1 MSALDAWEAWLMLT
15 CLLLIAVWAV
25 SVVVKWVRDRRRWR
39 QIVGIEPRCE
49 RAGSQAEFERRMRA
63 GGAR

>member
-1 MSALDAWEAWLMLT
+1 MSALDGWDLWLLIT
-15 CLLLIAVWAV
+15 CGLLIACWAV
-25 SVVVKWVRDRRRWR
+25 SVVVKWVRDRRRGR
-39 QIVGIEPRCE
+39 QIVGIESRCE